1 MTTKDKGDQK
11 ELQKYLSAWQKR
23 HQEYLEK
30 KSQEKASETDEEER
44 KDETLQTSE
53 SAETN
58 ETDSSEE
65 EKEVQDQDSDDDEV
79 TESEESEE
87 VEEPSED
94 DEEAEEVEE
103 PSEDDEEADKENIEE
118 SSDDSEDRTENFV
131 VQADI
136 EIEKEA
142 KPDKPRIEK
151 IHLYRAIPVLVI
163 SSLLILL
170 SLYFITPLGS
180 LKNLV
185 VTGNERVSQDEII
198 KATQIDSRDY
208 TLTTFLNRNQY
219 ANNLKKANSWIEKA
233 EISYQFPIT
242 FKIQVSEYKILAY
255 EASTGNIYP
264 VISNGTVINQPVKK
278 EALPENYMR
287 LNLSDKAKVKKLVQE
302 LSDVPDS
309 IKNEIQT
316 VDLTPSKATKDLLT
330 LTMRDEHKII
340 VPLSDIHKKLPYY
353 SRVHPLLTEP
363 SIVDMEAGIF
373 SYSASLVQK
382 EEQDQEQEKEESSE
396 ETVPSE
402 TEAAPSDVTGET
414 NN

>member
-1 MTTKDKGDQK
+1 MTTKDKDDQK
-11 ELQKYLSAWQKR
+11 ELQKYLSEWQKR

-44 KDETLQTSE
+44 NDETLETSE
-53 SAETN
+53 SAGTN
-58 ETDSSEE
+58 ETDNSED
-65 EKEVQDQDSDDDEV
+65 EKEDQAQDQASDDDE
-79 TESEESEE
+79 TNESEETED
-87 VEEPSED
+87 VEEP
-94 DEEAEEVEE
+94 EE
-103 PSEDDEEADKENIEE
+103 ENIEE
-118 SSDDSEDRTENFV
+118 LSDVSEDRTENFV
-131 VQADI
+131 DQADI

-142 KPDKPRIEK
+142 KSDKPRIEK

-170 SLYFITPLGS
+170 SLYFITPLGI
-180 LKNLV
+180 LKNIV
-185 VTGNERVSQDEII
+185 VTGNERVTQDEII

-219 ANNLKKANSWIEKA
+219 ANNLKKANAWIEKA

-242 FKIQVSEYKILAY
+242 FKIQVTEFKILAY

-278 EALPENYMR
+278 ETLPENYMR
-287 LNLSDKAKVKKLVQE
+287 LNLSDKAKVKKLMQE

-382 EEQDQEQEKEESSE
+382 EKQEKNESSE
-396 ETVPSE
+396 ETEQSE
-402 TEAAPSDVTGET
+402 TEEVPSDVTDET

>member
-44 KDETLQTSE
+44 NDETFETSE
-53 SAETN
+53 STETN
-58 ETDSSEE
+58 ETDNSED
-65 EKEVQDQDSDDDEV
+65 EKKDQIQDQALGDDE
-79 TESEESEE
+79 TNESEETED

-94 DEEAEEVEE
+94 DEEY
-103 PSEDDEEADKENIEE
+103 DKENTEE

-131 VQADI
+131 DQADI

-151 IHLYRAIPVLVI
+151 SHLYRAIPVLVI

-185 VTGNERVSQDEII
+185 VTGNERVTQDEII

-242 FKIQVSEYKILAY
+242 FKIQVTEFKILAY

-287 LNLSDKAKVKKLVQE
+287 LNLSDKAKVKKLMQE

-382 EEQDQEQEKEESSE
+382 EEQEKNESSE
-396 ETVPSE
+396 ETEQSE
-402 TEAAPSDVTGET
+402 TEAAPSDVTDET

>member
-53 SAETN
+53 PAETN

-94 DEEAEEVEE
+94 DEE
-103 PSEDDEEADKENIEE
+103 SDKENTEE
-118 SSDDSEDRTENFV
+118 SSDDSVDRTENFIG
-131 VQADI
+131 QADI
-136 EIEKEA
+136 GIEKEA
-142 KPDKPRIEK
+142 KPDKPRIER
-151 IHLYRAIPVLVI
+151 IHLYRALPVLVI

-185 VTGNERVSQDEII
+185 VTGNERVTQDEII

-242 FKIQVSEYKILAY
+242 FKIQVTEFKILAY

-287 LNLSDKAKVKKLVQE
+287 LNLSDKAKVKKLMQE

-373 SYSASLVQK
+373 SYSASLAQK
-382 EEQDQEQEKEESSE
+382 EEQEKNESSE
-396 ETVPSE
+396 ETEQSE
-402 TEAAPSDVTGET
+402 TEAAPSDVTDET

>member
-11 ELQKYLSAWQKR
+11 ELQKYLSEWQKR

-44 KDETLQTSE
+44 NDETLETSE
-53 SAETN
+53 SAGTN
-58 ETDSSEE
+58 ETDNSED
-65 EKEVQDQDSDDDEV
+65 EKEDQAQDQASDDDA
-79 TESEESEE
+79 TNESEETED
-87 VEEPSED
+87 VEEP
-94 DEEAEEVEE
+94 EE
-103 PSEDDEEADKENIEE
+103 ENIEE
-118 SSDDSEDRTENFV
+118 LSDVSEDRTENFV
-131 VQADI
+131 DQADI

-142 KPDKPRIEK
+142 KSDKPRIEK

-180 LKNLV
+180 LKNIV
-185 VTGNERVSQDEII
+185 VTGNERVTQDEII

-219 ANNLKKANSWIEKA
+219 ANNLKKANAWIEKA

-242 FKIQVSEYKILAY
+242 FKIQVTEFKILAY

-287 LNLSDKAKVKKLVQE
+287 LNLSDKAKVKKLMQE

-373 SYSASLVQK
+373 SYSASLAQK
-382 EEQDQEQEKEESSE
+382 EEQEKNESSE
-396 ETVPSE
+396 ETEQSE
-402 TEAAPSDVTGET
+402 TEAAPSDVTDET

>member
-44 KDETLQTSE
+44 NDETLETSE
-53 SAETN
+53 SAGTN
-58 ETDSSEE
+58 ETDNSED
-65 EKEVQDQDSDDDEV
+65 EKEDQAQDQASDDDE
-79 TESEESEE
+79 TNESEETED
-87 VEEPSED
+87 VEEP
-94 DEEAEEVEE
+94 EE
-103 PSEDDEEADKENIEE
+103 ENIEE
-118 SSDDSEDRTENFV
+118 LSDVSEDRTENFV
-131 VQADI
+131 DQADI

-142 KPDKPRIEK
+142 KSDKPRIEK

-180 LKNLV
+180 LKNIV
-185 VTGNERVSQDEII
+185 VTGNERVTQDEII

-219 ANNLKKANSWIEKA
+219 ANNLKKANAWIEKA

-242 FKIQVSEYKILAY
+242 FKIQVTEFKILAY

-287 LNLSDKAKVKKLVQE
+287 LNLSDKAKVKKLMQE

-382 EEQDQEQEKEESSE
+382 EEQEKNESSE
-396 ETVPSE
+396 ETEQSE
-402 TEAAPSDVTGET
+402 TEEVPSDVTDET

>member
-11 ELQKYLSAWQKR
+11 ELQKYLSEWQKR

-44 KDETLQTSE
+44 NDETLETSE
-53 SAETN
+53 SAGTN
-58 ETDSSEE
+58 ETDNSED
-65 EKEVQDQDSDDDEV
+65 EKEDQAQDQASDDDE
-79 TESEESEE
+79 TNESEETED
-87 VEEPSED
+87 VEEP
-94 DEEAEEVEE
+94 EE
-103 PSEDDEEADKENIEE
+103 ENIEE
-118 SSDDSEDRTENFV
+118 LSDVSEDRTENFV
-131 VQADI
+131 DQADI

-142 KPDKPRIEK
+142 KSDKPRIEK

-180 LKNLV
+180 LKNIV
-185 VTGNERVSQDEII
+185 VTGNERVTQDEII

-219 ANNLKKANSWIEKA
+219 ANNLKKANSWIEKS

-242 FKIQVSEYKILAY
+242 FKIQVTEFKILAY

-287 LNLSDKAKVKKLVQE
+287 LNLSDKAKVKKLMQE

-373 SYSASLVQK
+373 SYSASLAQK
-382 EEQDQEQEKEESSE
+382 EEQEKNESSE
-396 ETVPSE
+396 ETEQSE
-402 TEAAPSDVTGET
+402 TEAAPSDVTDET

>member
-44 KDETLQTSE
+44 NDETFETSE

-94 DEEAEEVEE
+94 DEEA
-103 PSEDDEEADKENIEE
+103 DKENIEE

-131 VQADI
+131 DQADI

-142 KPDKPRIEK
+142 KPDKPRTEK
-151 IHLYRAIPVLVI
+151 IHLYRALPVLVI

-185 VTGNERVSQDEII
+185 VTGNERVTQDEII

-208 TLTTFLNRNQY
+208 TITTFLNRNQY
-219 ANNLKKANSWIEKA
+219 ANNLKKANAWIEKA

-242 FKIQVSEYKILAY
+242 FKIQVTEYKILAY

-287 LNLSDKAKVKKLVQE
+287 FNLSDKAKVKKLVQE

-396 ETVPSE
+396 ETVPGE
-402 TEAAPSDVTGET
+402 TEAAPSDVTDET

>member
-30 KSQEKASETDEEER
+30 KSQEKASETDEEEHN
-44 KDETLQTSE
+44 DETLETSE
-53 SAETN
+53 SAGTN
-58 ETDSSEE
+58 ETDNSED
-65 EKEVQDQDSDDDEV
+65 EKEDQAQDQASDDDE
-79 TESEESEE
+79 TNESEETED
-87 VEEPSED
+87 VEEP
-94 DEEAEEVEE
+94 EE
-103 PSEDDEEADKENIEE
+103 ENIEE
-118 SSDDSEDRTENFV
+118 LSDVSEDRTENFV
-131 VQADI
+131 DQADI

-142 KPDKPRIEK
+142 KSDKPRIEK

-180 LKNLV
+180 LKNIV
-185 VTGNERVSQDEII
+185 VTGNERVTQDEII

-219 ANNLKKANSWIEKA
+219 ANNLKKANAWIEKA

-242 FKIQVSEYKILAY
+242 FKIQVTEYKILAY

-382 EEQDQEQEKEESSE
+382 EEQEKNESSE
-396 ETVPSE
+396 ETEQSE
-402 TEAAPSDVTGET
+402 TEAAPSDVTDET

>member
-44 KDETLQTSE
+44 NDETLETSE
-53 SAETN
+53 SAGTN
-58 ETDSSEE
+58 ETDNSED
-65 EKEVQDQDSDDDEV
+65 EKEDQAQDQASDDDE
-79 TESEESEE
+79 TNESEETED
-87 VEEPSED
+87 VEEP
-94 DEEAEEVEE
+94 EE
-103 PSEDDEEADKENIEE
+103 ENIEE
-118 SSDDSEDRTENFV
+118 LSDVSEDRTENFV
-131 VQADI
+131 DQADI

-142 KPDKPRIEK
+142 KSDKPRIEK

-180 LKNLV
+180 LKNIV
-185 VTGNERVSQDEII
+185 VTGNERVTQDEII

-219 ANNLKKANSWIEKA
+219 ANNLKKANAWIEKA

-242 FKIQVSEYKILAY
+242 FKIQVTEFKILAY

-287 LNLSDKAKVKKLVQE
+287 LNLSDKAKVKKLMQE

-373 SYSASLVQK
+373 SYSASLAQK
-382 EEQDQEQEKEESSE
+382 EEQEKNESSE
-396 ETVPSE
+396 ETEQSE
-402 TEAAPSDVTGET
+402 TEAAPSDVTDET

>member
-11 ELQKYLSAWQKR
+11 ELQKYLSEWQKR

-44 KDETLQTSE
+44 NAEPLETSE
-53 SAETN
+53 SAGTK
-58 ETDSSEE
+58 ETDNSED
-65 EKEVQDQDSDDDEV
+65 EKEDQTQDQASDDDE
-79 TESEESEE
+79 TNESEESED
-87 VEEPSED
+87 VEEP
-94 DEEAEEVEE
+94 EE
-103 PSEDDEEADKENIEE
+103 ENIEE
-118 SSDDSEDRTENFV
+118 SSDVSEDRTEKFIG
-131 VQADI
+131 QADVG
-136 EIEKEA
+136 IEKEA
-142 KPDKPRIEK
+142 KRDKPRIER
-151 IHLYRAIPVLVI
+151 IHLYRALPVLVI

-185 VTGNERVSQDEII
+185 VTGNERVTQDEII

-242 FKIQVSEYKILAY
+242 FKIQVTEYKILAY

-363 SIVDMEAGIF
+363 SIVDMEARIF

-396 ETVPSE
+396 ETVPGE
-402 TEAAPSDVTGET
+402 TEAAPSDVTDET

>member
-30 KSQEKASETDEEER
+30 KSREKASETDEEEYN
-44 KDETLQTSE
+44 DETFETSE
-53 SAETN
+53 STETN

-65 EKEVQDQDSDDDEV
+65 EKEVQDQNSDDDEV
-79 TESEESEE
+79 TESEESED
-87 VEEPSED
+87 VEEP
-94 DEEAEEVEE
+94 EE
-103 PSEDDEEADKENIEE
+103 ENIEE
-118 SSDDSEDRTENFV
+118 SSDVSEDRTENFV
-131 VQADI
+131 DQADI

-142 KPDKPRIEK
+142 KPDKPGIEK

-185 VTGNERVSQDEII
+185 VTGNERVTQDEII

-208 TLTTFLNRNQY
+208 TITTFLNRNQY
-219 ANNLKKANSWIEKA
+219 ANNLKKANAWIEKA

-242 FKIQVSEYKILAY
+242 FKIQVTEYKILAY

-330 LTMRDEHKII
+330 LTMRDENKII

>member
-44 KDETLQTSE
+44 NDETFETSE

-65 EKEVQDQDSDDDEV
+65 EKEDQDSDDDEV

-87 VEEPSED
+87 S
-94 DEEAEEVEE
+94 EEVEE

-118 SSDDSEDRTENFV
+118 SSDDLEDRTENFIG
-131 VQADI
+131 QADVG
-136 EIEKEA
+136 IEKEA
-142 KPDKPRIEK
+142 KPDKPRIER
-151 IHLYRAIPVLVI
+151 IHLYRALPVLVI

-180 LKNLV
+180 LKNIV

-242 FKIQVSEYKILAY
+242 FKIQVTEYKILAY

-373 SYSASLVQK
+373 SYSASLAQK
-382 EEQDQEQEKEESSE
+382 EEQEKNESSE
-396 ETVPSE
+396 ETEQSE
-402 TEAAPSDVTGET
+402 TEAAPSDVTDET

>member
-53 SAETN
+53 PAETN

-79 TESEESEE
+79 TESEES
-87 VEEPSED
+87 
-94 DEEAEEVEE
+94 EEVEE

-151 IHLYRAIPVLVI
+151 IHLYRAIPVLVL
-163 SSLLILL
+163 SSLLVLL
-170 SLYFITPLGS
+170 SLYFINPLGS
-180 LKNLV
+180 LKYLV
-185 VTGNERVSQDEII
+185 VTGNERVTQDEII

-242 FKIQVSEYKILAY
+242 FKIQVTEFKILAY

-287 LNLSDKAKVKKLVQE
+287 LNLSDKAKVKKLMQE

-373 SYSASLVQK
+373 SYSASLAQK
-382 EEQDQEQEKEESSE
+382 EEQEKNESSE
-396 ETVPSE
+396 ETEQSE
-402 TEAAPSDVTGET
+402 TEAAPSDVTDET

>member
-11 ELQKYLSAWQKR
+11 ELQKYLSEWQKR

-44 KDETLQTSE
+44 NDETLETSE
-53 SAETN
+53 SAGTN
-58 ETDSSEE
+58 ETDNSED
-65 EKEVQDQDSDDDEV
+65 EKEDQAQDQASDDDE
-79 TESEESEE
+79 TNESEETED
-87 VEEPSED
+87 VEEP
-94 DEEAEEVEE
+94 EE
-103 PSEDDEEADKENIEE
+103 ENIEE
-118 SSDDSEDRTENFV
+118 LSDVSEDRTENFV
-131 VQADI
+131 DQADI

-142 KPDKPRIEK
+142 KSDKPRIEK

-185 VTGNERVSQDEII
+185 VTGNERVTQDEII

-242 FKIQVSEYKILAY
+242 FKIQVTEYKILAY

-302 LSDVPDS
+302 LSDVSDS

-373 SYSASLVQK
+373 SYSASLAQK
-382 EEQDQEQEKEESSE
+382 EEQEKNESSE
-396 ETVPSE
+396 ETEQSE
-402 TEAAPSDVTGET
+402 TEAAPSDVTDET

>member
-11 ELQKYLSAWQKR
+11 ELQKYLSEWQKR

-44 KDETLQTSE
+44 NDETFETSE
-53 SAETN
+53 SAGTK
-58 ETDSSEE
+58 ETDNSED
-65 EKEVQDQDSDDDEV
+65 EKEDQTQDQASDDDE
-79 TESEESEE
+79 TNESEETED
-87 VEEPSED
+87 VEEP
-94 DEEAEEVEE
+94 EE
-103 PSEDDEEADKENIEE
+103 ENIEE
-118 SSDDSEDRTENFV
+118 LSDVSEDRTENFV
-131 VQADI
+131 DQADI

-180 LKNLV
+180 LKNIV
-185 VTGNERVSQDEII
+185 VTGNERVTQDEII

-242 FKIQVSEYKILAY
+242 FKIQVTEYKILAY

-287 LNLSDKAKVKKLVQE
+287 LNLSDKAKVKKLMQE

-330 LTMRDEHKII
+330 LTMKDEHKII

-382 EEQDQEQEKEESSE
+382 EEQEKNESSE
-396 ETVPSE
+396 ETEQSE
-402 TEAAPSDVTGET
+402 TEAAPSDVTDET

>member
-30 KSQEKASETDEEER
+30 KSREKASETDEEEHN
-44 KDETLQTSE
+44 DETFETSE
-53 SAETN
+53 STETN

-65 EKEVQDQDSDDDEV
+65 EKEVQDQNSDDDEV
-79 TESEESEE
+79 TESEESED
-87 VEEPSED
+87 VEEP
-94 DEEAEEVEE
+94 EE
-103 PSEDDEEADKENIEE
+103 ENIEE
-118 SSDDSEDRTENFV
+118 SSDVSEDRTENFV
-131 VQADI
+131 DQADI

-142 KPDKPRIEK
+142 KPDKPGIEK

-163 SSLLILL
+163 SSLLVLL

-185 VTGNERVSQDEII
+185 VTGNERVTQDEII

-208 TLTTFLNRNQY
+208 TITTFLNRNQY
-219 ANNLKKANSWIEKA
+219 ANNLKKANAWIEKA

-242 FKIQVSEYKILAY
+242 FKIQVTEYKILAY

-287 LNLSDKAKVKKLVQE
+287 LNLSDKAKVKKLMQE

-330 LTMRDEHKII
+330 LTMRDENKII

>member
-30 KSQEKASETDEEER
+30 KSQEKASETDEEEHN
-44 KDETLQTSE
+44 DETFEISE
-53 SAETN
+53 STETN

-79 TESEESEE
+79 TESED
-87 VEEPSED
+87 VEEP
-94 DEEAEEVEE
+94 EE
-103 PSEDDEEADKENIEE
+103 ENIEE
-118 SSDDSEDRTENFV
+118 SSDVSEDRTENFV
-131 VQADI
+131 DQADI

-185 VTGNERVSQDEII
+185 VTGNERVTQDEII

-208 TLTTFLNRNQY
+208 TITTFLNRNQY
-219 ANNLKKANSWIEKA
+219 ANNLKKANAWIEKA

-242 FKIQVSEYKILAY
+242 FKIQVTEFKILAY

-287 LNLSDKAKVKKLVQE
+287 LNLSDKAKVKKLMQE

-402 TEAAPSDVTGET
+402 TEAAPSDVTDET

>member
-30 KSQEKASETDEEER
+30 KSREKASETDEEEHN
-44 KDETLQTSE
+44 DETFETSE
-53 SAETN
+53 STETN

-79 TESEESEE
+79 TESEESED
-87 VEEPSED
+87 VEEP
-94 DEEAEEVEE
+94 EE
-103 PSEDDEEADKENIEE
+103 ENIEE
-118 SSDDSEDRTENFV
+118 SSDVSEDRTENFV
-131 VQADI
+131 DQADI

-142 KPDKPRIEK
+142 KPDKPGIEK

-185 VTGNERVSQDEII
+185 ITGNERVTQDEII

-242 FKIQVSEYKILAY
+242 FKIQVTEYKILAY

-287 LNLSDKAKVKKLVQE
+287 LNLSDKAKVKKLMQE

>member
-11 ELQKYLSAWQKR
+11 ELQKYLSEWQKR

-44 KDETLQTSE
+44 NDETLETSE
-53 SAETN
+53 SAGTN
-58 ETDSSEE
+58 ETDNSED
-65 EKEVQDQDSDDDEV
+65 EKEDQAQDQASDDDE
-79 TESEESEE
+79 TNESEETED
-87 VEEPSED
+87 VEEP
-94 DEEAEEVEE
+94 EE
-103 PSEDDEEADKENIEE
+103 ENIEE
-118 SSDDSEDRTENFV
+118 LSDVSEDRTENFV
-131 VQADI
+131 DQADI

-142 KPDKPRIEK
+142 KSDKPRIEK

-180 LKNLV
+180 LKNIV
-185 VTGNERVSQDEII
+185 VTGNERVTQDEII

-242 FKIQVSEYKILAY
+242 FKIQVTEFKILAY

-287 LNLSDKAKVKKLVQE
+287 LNLSDKAKVKKLMQE

-330 LTMRDEHKII
+330 LTMRDDHKII

-373 SYSASLVQK
+373 SYSASLAQK
-382 EEQDQEQEKEESSE
+382 EEQEKNESSE
-396 ETVPSE
+396 ETEQSE
-402 TEAAPSDVTGET
+402 TEAAPSDVTDET

>member
-30 KSQEKASETDEEER
+30 KSQEKASETDEEEHN
-44 KDETLQTSE
+44 DETLETSE
-53 SAETN
+53 SAGTK
-58 ETDSSEE
+58 ETDNSED
-65 EKEVQDQDSDDDEV
+65 EKEDQTQDQALDDDK
-79 TESEESEE
+79 TNESEETEN

-94 DEEAEEVEE
+94 DEEF
-103 PSEDDEEADKENIEE
+103 DKENTEE

-131 VQADI
+131 DQADI

-185 VTGNERVSQDEII
+185 VTGNERVTQDEII

-242 FKIQVSEYKILAY
+242 FKIQVTEYKILAY

-402 TEAAPSDVTGET
+402 TEAAPSDVTDET

>member
-11 ELQKYLSAWQKR
+11 ELQKYLSEWQKR

-44 KDETLQTSE
+44 NDETLETSE
-53 SAETN
+53 SAGTN
-58 ETDSSEE
+58 ETDNSED
-65 EKEVQDQDSDDDEV
+65 EKEDQAQDQASDDDE
-79 TESEESEE
+79 TNESEETED
-87 VEEPSED
+87 VEEP
-94 DEEAEEVEE
+94 EE
-103 PSEDDEEADKENIEE
+103 ENIEE
-118 SSDDSEDRTENFV
+118 LSDVSEDRTENFV
-131 VQADI
+131 DQADI

-142 KPDKPRIEK
+142 KSDKPRIEK

-180 LKNLV
+180 LKNIV
-185 VTGNERVSQDEII
+185 VTGNERVTQDEII

-219 ANNLKKANSWIEKA
+219 ANNLKKANAWIEKA

-242 FKIQVSEYKILAY
+242 FKIQVTEFKILAY

-287 LNLSDKAKVKKLVQE
+287 LNLSDKAKVKKLMQE

-373 SYSASLVQK
+373 SYSASLAQK
-382 EEQDQEQEKEESSE
+382 EEQEKNESSE
-396 ETVPSE
+396 ETEQSE
-402 TEAAPSDVTGET
+402 TEAAPSDVTDET

>member
-11 ELQKYLSAWQKR
+11 ELQKYLSEWQKR

-30 KSQEKASETDEEER
+30 KSQEKPSETDEEER
-44 KDETLQTSE
+44 NDETLETSE
-53 SAETN
+53 SAGTN
-58 ETDSSEE
+58 ETDNSED
-65 EKEVQDQDSDDDEV
+65 EKKDQIQDQASDDDE
-79 TESEESEE
+79 TNESEETED
-87 VEEPSED
+87 VEEP
-94 DEEAEEVEE
+94 EE
-103 PSEDDEEADKENIEE
+103 ENIEE
-118 SSDDSEDRTENFV
+118 SSDVSEDRTENFV
-131 VQADI
+131 GQADI

-185 VTGNERVSQDEII
+185 VTGNERVTQYEII
-198 KATQIDSRDY
+198 KDTQIDSRDY
-208 TLTTFLNRNQY
+208 TITTFLNRNQY

-242 FKIQVSEYKILAY
+242 FKIQVTEFKILAY

-287 LNLSDKAKVKKLVQE
+287 LNLSDKAKVKKLMQE

-373 SYSASLVQK
+373 SYSARLAHK
-382 EEQDQEQEKEESSE
+382 E
-396 ETVPSE
+396 
-402 TEAAPSDVTGET
+402 
-414 NN
+414 

>member
-44 KDETLQTSE
+44 NDETFETSE
-53 SAETN
+53 STETN
-58 ETDSSEE
+58 ETDSSED
-65 EKEVQDQDSDDDEV
+65 EKKDQIQDQASDDDE
-79 TESEESEE
+79 TNESEETEDVE
-87 VEEPSED
+87 VPSED
-94 DEEAEEVEE
+94 DEEY
-103 PSEDDEEADKENIEE
+103 DKENTEE

-131 VQADI
+131 DQADI

-180 LKNLV
+180 LKNIV

-242 FKIQVSEYKILAY
+242 FKIQVTEYKILAY

-330 LTMRDEHKII
+330 LTMKDEHKII

-382 EEQDQEQEKEESSE
+382 EEQEKNESSE
-396 ETVPSE
+396 ETEQSE
-402 TEAAPSDVTGET
+402 TEAAPSDVTDET

>member
-11 ELQKYLSAWQKR
+11 ELQKYLSEWQKR

-44 KDETLQTSE
+44 NDETLETSE
-53 SAETN
+53 SAGTN
-58 ETDSSEE
+58 ETDNSED
-65 EKEVQDQDSDDDEV
+65 EKEDQAQDQASDDDE
-79 TESEESEE
+79 TNESEETED
-87 VEEPSED
+87 VEEP
-94 DEEAEEVEE
+94 EE
-103 PSEDDEEADKENIEE
+103 ENIEE
-118 SSDDSEDRTENFV
+118 LSDVSEDRTENFV
-131 VQADI
+131 DQADI

-142 KPDKPRIEK
+142 KSDKPRIEK

-180 LKNLV
+180 LKNIV
-185 VTGNERVSQDEII
+185 VTGNERVTQDEII

-219 ANNLKKANSWIEKA
+219 ANNLKKANAWIEKA

-242 FKIQVSEYKILAY
+242 FKIQVTEFKILAY

-287 LNLSDKAKVKKLVQE
+287 LNLSDKAKVKKLMQE

-382 EEQDQEQEKEESSE
+382 EEQEKNESSE
-396 ETVPSE
+396 ETEQSE
-402 TEAAPSDVTGET
+402 TEEVPSDVTDET

>member
-11 ELQKYLSAWQKR
+11 ELQKYLSEWQKR

-53 SAETN
+53 PAETN

-79 TESEESEE
+79 TESEES
-87 VEEPSED
+87 
-94 DEEAEEVEE
+94 EEVEE

-180 LKNLV
+180 LKNIV
-185 VTGNERVSQDEII
+185 VTGNERVTQDEII

-242 FKIQVSEYKILAY
+242 FKIQVTEFKILAY

-287 LNLSDKAKVKKLVQE
+287 LNLSDKAKVKKLMQE

-373 SYSASLVQK
+373 SYSASLAQK
-382 EEQDQEQEKEESSE
+382 EEQEKNESSE
-396 ETVPSE
+396 ETEQSE
-402 TEAAPSDVTGET
+402 TEAAPSDVTDET

>member
-11 ELQKYLSAWQKR
+11 ELQKYLSEWQKR

-44 KDETLQTSE
+44 NDETLETSE
-53 SAETN
+53 SAGTN
-58 ETDSSEE
+58 ETDNSED
-65 EKEVQDQDSDDDEV
+65 EKEDQAQDQASDDDE
-79 TESEESEE
+79 TNESEETED
-87 VEEPSED
+87 VEEP
-94 DEEAEEVEE
+94 EE
-103 PSEDDEEADKENIEE
+103 ENIEE
-118 SSDDSEDRTENFV
+118 LSDVSEDRTENFV
-131 VQADI
+131 DQADI

-142 KPDKPRIEK
+142 KSDKPRIEK

-180 LKNLV
+180 LKNIV
-185 VTGNERVSQDEII
+185 VTGNERVTQDEII

-219 ANNLKKANSWIEKA
+219 ANNLKKANAWIEKA

-242 FKIQVSEYKILAY
+242 FKIQVTEFKILAY

-287 LNLSDKAKVKKLVQE
+287 LNLSDKAKVKKLMQE

-330 LTMRDEHKII
+330 LTMKDEHKII

-373 SYSASLVQK
+373 SYSASLAQK
-382 EEQDQEQEKEESSE
+382 EEQEKNESSE
-396 ETVPSE
+396 ETEQSE
-402 TEAAPSDVTGET
+402 TEAAPSDVTDET

>member
-30 KSQEKASETDEEER
+30 KSQEKASETDEEEHN
-44 KDETLQTSE
+44 DETLETSE
-53 SAETN
+53 SAGTK
-58 ETDSSEE
+58 ETDNSED
-65 EKEVQDQDSDDDEV
+65 EKEDQTQDQALDDDK
-79 TESEESEE
+79 TNESEETEN

-94 DEEAEEVEE
+94 DEEF
-103 PSEDDEEADKENIEE
+103 DKENTEE

-131 VQADI
+131 DQADI

-185 VTGNERVSQDEII
+185 ITGNERVTQDEII

-242 FKIQVSEYKILAY
+242 FKIQVTEYKILAY

-287 LNLSDKAKVKKLVQE
+287 LNLSDKAKVKKLMQE

>member
-44 KDETLQTSE
+44 NDETFETSE
-53 SAETN
+53 STETN
-58 ETDSSEE
+58 ETDSS
-65 EKEVQDQDSDDDEV
+65 
-79 TESEESEE
+79 
-87 VEEPSED
+87 
-94 DEEAEEVEE
+94 
-103 PSEDDEEADKENIEE
+103 
-118 SSDDSEDRTENFV
+118 DDSVDRTENFIG
-131 VQADI
+131 QADI
-136 EIEKEA
+136 GIEKEA
-142 KPDKPRIEK
+142 KPDKPRIER
-151 IHLYRAIPVLVI
+151 IHLYRALPVLVI

-185 VTGNERVSQDEII
+185 VTGNERVTQDEII

-242 FKIQVSEYKILAY
+242 FKIQVTEYKILAY

-287 LNLSDKAKVKKLVQE
+287 LNLSDKAKVKKLMQE

-373 SYSASLVQK
+373 SYSASLAQK
-382 EEQDQEQEKEESSE
+382 EEQEKNESSE
-396 ETVPSE
+396 ETEQSE
-402 TEAAPSDVTGET
+402 TEAAPSDVTDET

>member
-44 KDETLQTSE
+44 NDETFETSE
-53 SAETN
+53 STETN
-58 ETDSSEE
+58 ETDNSED
-65 EKEVQDQDSDDDEV
+65 EKKDQIQDQASGGDE
-79 TESEESEE
+79 TNESEETED

-94 DEEAEEVEE
+94 DEEY
-103 PSEDDEEADKENIEE
+103 DKENTEE

-131 VQADI
+131 DQADI

-185 VTGNERVSQDEII
+185 VTGNERVTQDEII

-242 FKIQVSEYKILAY
+242 FKIQVTEFKILAY

-287 LNLSDKAKVKKLVQE
+287 LNLSDKAKVKKLMQE

-316 VDLTPSKATKDLLT
+316 VDLTPSKATNDLLT

-382 EEQDQEQEKEESSE
+382 EEQEKNESSE
-396 ETVPSE
+396 ETEQSE
-402 TEAAPSDVTGET
+402 TEEVPSDVTDET

>member
-11 ELQKYLSAWQKR
+11 ELQKYLSEWQKR

-44 KDETLQTSE
+44 NDETLETSE
-53 SAETN
+53 SAGTN
-58 ETDSSEE
+58 ETDNSED
-65 EKEVQDQDSDDDEV
+65 EKEDQAQDQASDDDE
-79 TESEESEE
+79 TNESEETED
-87 VEEPSED
+87 VEEP
-94 DEEAEEVEE
+94 EE
-103 PSEDDEEADKENIEE
+103 ENIEE
-118 SSDDSEDRTENFV
+118 LSDVSEDRTENFV
-131 VQADI
+131 DQADI

-142 KPDKPRIEK
+142 KSDKPRIEK

-163 SSLLILL
+163 SPLLILL

-180 LKNLV
+180 LKNIV
-185 VTGNERVSQDEII
+185 VTGNERVTQDEII

-219 ANNLKKANSWIEKA
+219 ANNLKKANAWIEKA

-242 FKIQVSEYKILAY
+242 FKIQVTEFKILAY

-287 LNLSDKAKVKKLVQE
+287 LNLSDKAKVKKLMQE

-373 SYSASLVQK
+373 SYSASLAQK
-382 EEQDQEQEKEESSE
+382 EEQEKNESSE
-396 ETVPSE
+396 ETEQSE
-402 TEAAPSDVTGET
+402 TEAAPSDVTDET

>member
-11 ELQKYLSAWQKR
+11 ELQKYLSEWQKR

-44 KDETLQTSE
+44 NDETLETSE
-53 SAETN
+53 SAGTN
-58 ETDSSEE
+58 ETDNSED
-65 EKEVQDQDSDDDEV
+65 EKEDQAQDQASDDDE
-79 TESEESEE
+79 TNESEETED
-87 VEEPSED
+87 VEEP
-94 DEEAEEVEE
+94 EE
-103 PSEDDEEADKENIEE
+103 ENIEE
-118 SSDDSEDRTENFV
+118 LSDVSEDRTENFV
-131 VQADI
+131 DQADI

-142 KPDKPRIEK
+142 KSDKPRIEK

-180 LKNLV
+180 LKNIV
-185 VTGNERVSQDEII
+185 VTGNERVTQDEII

-219 ANNLKKANSWIEKA
+219 ANNLKKANAWIEKA

-242 FKIQVSEYKILAY
+242 FKIQVTEFKILAY

-287 LNLSDKAKVKKLVQE
+287 LNLSDKAKVKKLMQE

-382 EEQDQEQEKEESSE
+382 EEQEKNESSE
-396 ETVPSE
+396 ETEQSE
-402 TEAAPSDVTGET
+402 TEAAPSDVTDET

>member
-53 SAETN
+53 PAETN

-79 TESEESEE
+79 TESEES
-87 VEEPSED
+87 
-94 DEEAEEVEE
+94 EEVEE

-185 VTGNERVSQDEII
+185 VTGNERVTQDEII

-242 FKIQVSEYKILAY
+242 FKIQVTEYKILAY

-287 LNLSDKAKVKKLVQE
+287 LNLSDKAKVKKLMQE

-373 SYSASLVQK
+373 SYSASLAQK
-382 EEQDQEQEKEESSE
+382 EEQEKNESSE
-396 ETVPSE
+396 ETEQSE
-402 TEAAPSDVTGET
+402 TEAAPSDVTDET

>member
-30 KSQEKASETDEEER
+30 KSREKASETDEEEHN
-44 KDETLQTSE
+44 DETFETSE
-53 SAETN
+53 SAGTK
-58 ETDSSEE
+58 ETDNSED
-65 EKEVQDQDSDDDEV
+65 EKEDQTQDQASDDDE
-79 TESEESEE
+79 TNESEESEE

-94 DEEAEEVEE
+94 DEE
-103 PSEDDEEADKENIEE
+103 SDKENIEE
-118 SSDDSEDRTENFV
+118 SSDVSEDRTENFV
-131 VQADI
+131 DQADI

-180 LKNLV
+180 LKNIV

-208 TLTTFLNRNQY
+208 TLTTYLNRNQY

-242 FKIQVSEYKILAY
+242 FKIQVTEYKILAY

>member
-11 ELQKYLSAWQKR
+11 ELQKYLSEWQKR

-44 KDETLQTSE
+44 NDETLETSE
-53 SAETN
+53 SAGTN
-58 ETDSSEE
+58 ETDNSED
-65 EKEVQDQDSDDDEV
+65 EKEDQAQDQASDDDE
-79 TESEESEE
+79 TNESEETED
-87 VEEPSED
+87 VEEP
-94 DEEAEEVEE
+94 EE
-103 PSEDDEEADKENIEE
+103 ENIEE
-118 SSDDSEDRTENFV
+118 LSDVSEDRTENFV
-131 VQADI
+131 DQADI

-142 KPDKPRIEK
+142 KSDKPRIEK

-180 LKNLV
+180 LKNIV
-185 VTGNERVSQDEII
+185 VTGNERVTQDEII

-242 FKIQVSEYKILAY
+242 FKIQVTEFKILAY

-287 LNLSDKAKVKKLVQE
+287 LNLSDKAKVKKLMQE

-330 LTMRDEHKII
+330 LTMKDEHKII

-373 SYSASLVQK
+373 SYSASLAQK
-382 EEQDQEQEKEESSE
+382 EEQEKNESSE
-396 ETVPSE
+396 ETEQSE
-402 TEAAPSDVTGET
+402 TEASPADVTDET

>member
-44 KDETLQTSE
+44 NDETFETSE
-53 SAETN
+53 STETN

-94 DEEAEEVEE
+94 DEE
-103 PSEDDEEADKENIEE
+103 SDKENTEE
-118 SSDDSEDRTENFV
+118 SSDDSEDRTENFIG
-131 VQADI
+131 QADVG
-136 EIEKEA
+136 IEKES
-142 KPDKPRIEK
+142 KPDKPRIER
-151 IHLYRAIPVLVI
+151 IHLYRALPVLVI

-180 LKNLV
+180 LKNIV

-242 FKIQVSEYKILAY
+242 FKIQVTEFKILAY

-287 LNLSDKAKVKKLVQE
+287 LNLSDKAKVKKLMQE

-382 EEQDQEQEKEESSE
+382 EEQEKNESSE
-396 ETVPSE
+396 ETEQSE
-402 TEAAPSDVTGET
+402 TEVAPSDVTDET

>member
-11 ELQKYLSAWQKR
+11 ELQKYLSEWQKR

-30 KSQEKASETDEEER
+30 KSQEKASENDEEER
-44 KDETLQTSE
+44 NDETLETSE
-53 SAETN
+53 SVGTK
-58 ETDSSEE
+58 ETDNSED
-65 EKEVQDQDSDDDEV
+65 EKEDQTQDQASDDDE
-79 TESEESEE
+79 TNESEETED
-87 VEEPSED
+87 VEEP
-94 DEEAEEVEE
+94 EE
-103 PSEDDEEADKENIEE
+103 ENIEE
-118 SSDDSEDRTENFV
+118 SSDVSEDRTENFV
-131 VQADI
+131 GQADI
-136 EIEKEA
+136 GIEKEA
-142 KPDKPRIEK
+142 KPDKPRIER
-151 IHLYRAIPVLVI
+151 IHLYRALPVLVI

-180 LKNLV
+180 LKNIV

-198 KATQIDSRDY
+198 KATKIDSRDY

-242 FKIQVSEYKILAY
+242 FKIQVTEYKILAY

-287 LNLSDKAKVKKLVQE
+287 LNLSDKAKVKKLMQE

-382 EEQDQEQEKEESSE
+382 EEQEKNESSE
-396 ETVPSE
+396 ETEQSE
-402 TEAAPSDVTGET
+402 TEAAPSDVTDET

>member
-11 ELQKYLSAWQKR
+11 ELQKYLSEWQKR

-44 KDETLQTSE
+44 NAEPLETSE
-53 SAETN
+53 SAETS
-58 ETDSSEE
+58 EKDSSEE

-79 TESEESEE
+79 TESED
-87 VEEPSED
+87 VEEP
-94 DEEAEEVEE
+94 EE
-103 PSEDDEEADKENIEE
+103 ENIEE
-118 SSDDSEDRTENFV
+118 SSDVSEDRTENFV
-131 VQADI
+131 DQADI

-142 KPDKPRIEK
+142 KSDKPRIEK

-180 LKNLV
+180 LKNIV
-185 VTGNERVSQDEII
+185 VTGNERVTQDEII

-219 ANNLKKANSWIEKA
+219 ANNLKKANAWIEKA

-242 FKIQVSEYKILAY
+242 FKIQVTEFKILAY

-287 LNLSDKAKVKKLVQE
+287 LNLSDKAKVKKLMQE

-382 EEQDQEQEKEESSE
+382 EEQEKNESSE
-396 ETVPSE
+396 ETEQSE
-402 TEAAPSDVTGET
+402 TEAAPSDVTDET

>member
-1 MTTKDKGDQK
+1 MTTKDKDDQK
-11 ELQKYLSAWQKR
+11 ELQKYLSEWQKR

-44 KDETLQTSE
+44 NDETLETSE
-53 SAETN
+53 SAGTN
-58 ETDSSEE
+58 ETDNSED
-65 EKEVQDQDSDDDEV
+65 EKEDQAQDQASDDDE
-79 TESEESEE
+79 TNESEETED
-87 VEEPSED
+87 VEEP
-94 DEEAEEVEE
+94 EE
-103 PSEDDEEADKENIEE
+103 ENIEE
-118 SSDDSEDRTENFV
+118 LSDVSEDRTENFV
-131 VQADI
+131 DQADI

-142 KPDKPRIEK
+142 KSDKPRIEK

-185 VTGNERVSQDEII
+185 VTGNERVTQDEII

-208 TLTTFLNRNQY
+208 TITTFLNRNQY
-219 ANNLKKANSWIEKA
+219 ANNLKKANAWIEKA

-242 FKIQVSEYKILAY
+242 FKIQVTEFKILAY

-278 EALPENYMR
+278 ETLPENYMR
-287 LNLSDKAKVKKLVQE
+287 LNLSDKAKVKKLMQE

-382 EEQDQEQEKEESSE
+382 EKQEKNESSE
-396 ETVPSE
+396 ETEQSE
-402 TEAAPSDVTGET
+402 TEEVPSDVTDET